1 MNSALHDAYA
11 RDYDRQ
17 VSEYRCYIAEVLFG
31 LCYTAVQPGQTV
43 LDPGIGSGLSAAL
56 FAKAGLVIYG
66 FDFST
71 AMLEICAA
79 KGFAAGLKNHD
90 IQKIPWPYPLESFDH
105 VVCCGVLHFI
115 PDLEGVFGEAER
127 VLRAGGLFAFTTRVP
142 PIPLA
147 PEQKYLQEISGEF
160 EIFSHSSE
168 YLERILTGH
177 SFSLL
182 KTQKCLVG
190 SDMFQSWVTY
200 RKF

>member
-56 FAKAGLVIYG
+56 FAKAGLAVYG

-90 IQKIPWPYPLESFDH
+90 IQIPPLAVPSGEFRPCGLLRGAALYPGSGGRFRR
-105 VVCCGVLHFI
+105 GR
-115 PDLEGVFGEAER
+115 R
-127 VLRAGGLFAFTTRVP
+127 VLRAGGLFAFTTRIP
-142 PIPLA
+142 PSPLA
-147 PEQKYLQEISGEF
+147 PEQKYLQRKQRGVRDLLPFAATMSKEF
-160 EIFSHSSE
+160 
-168 YLERILTGH
+168 LDRTVLR
-177 SFSLL
+177 SF
-182 KTQKCLVG
+182 
-190 SDMFQSWVTY
+190 
-200 RKF
+200 